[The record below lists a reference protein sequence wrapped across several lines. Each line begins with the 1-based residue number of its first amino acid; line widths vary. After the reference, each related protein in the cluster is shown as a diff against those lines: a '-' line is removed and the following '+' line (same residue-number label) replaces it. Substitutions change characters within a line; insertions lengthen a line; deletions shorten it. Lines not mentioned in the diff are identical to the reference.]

1 MDRSRLEHVLYRK
14 LDRETLAMRANEQRL
29 FNLFGYTERPKTG

>member
-1 MDRSRLEHVLYRK
+1 MDRSRLEHVLYK
-14 LDRETLAMRANEQRL
+14 VDRETLAMRANEQRL